1 MESIGSRLRSAREA
15 KGISLEQAQKD
26 TRISSRILS
35 ALETD
40 RIGQMVSGPIYVK
53 SFIKKYANYLGLD
66 GNAVAESFTGQKPE
80 FKEQI
85 SVLAKDAAGGK
96 GGGFPYRKVITAIV
110 AIVTVIAAVKL
121 ASFGISKTVAFF
133 KSRPK
138 AVKKAEPVKAKP
150 APKPA
155 ARAVREP
162 VAPAAM
168 PSAAQIPRGETIV
181 LSVRS
186 KADTYLKVKSDGM
199 VIFEGM
205 LKKGSEEKWEAK
217 NSFEISTSKAEA
229 LSVGLNGADIGALG
243 KGAVKGIKLPR

>member
-1 MESIGSRLRSAREA
+1 MESIGSRLRSARESR
-15 KGISLEQAQKD
+15 GISLEQAQKD

-40 RIGQMVSGPIYVK
+40 RIDQMVSGPIYVK

-85 SVLAKDAAGGK
+85 SVLAKDVSGGNS
-96 GGGFPYRKVITAIV
+96 GGFPYRKVITAVVAIV
-110 AIVTVIAAVKL
+110 AIIVAVKL
-121 ASFGISKTVAFF
+121 VSFGISKTVAFF

-138 AVKKAEPVKAKP
+138 AVKKIEPAKAKP
-150 APKPA
+150 APKPEVK
-155 ARAVREP
+155 AVKEP
-162 VAPAAM
+162 V
-168 PSAAQIPRGETIV
+168 AAQIPKGETLV

-186 KADTYLKVKSDGM
+186 KADAYLKVKSDGM
-199 VIFEGM
+199 VIFDGT
-205 LKKGSEEKWEAK
+205 LKKGSEERWEAK

-229 LSVGLNGADIGALG
+229 LSVGLNGADIGTIG
-243 KGAVKGIKLPR
+243 KGAVKGLKLPK

>member
-1 MESIGSRLRSAREA
+1 MESIGSRLKSAREA

-40 RIGQMVSGPIYVK
+40 RIDQMVSGPVYVK

-66 GNAVAESFTGQKPE
+66 GTAIAESFSGHKPE

-85 SVLAKDAAGGK
+85 SVLANDAAGGS
-96 GGGFPYRKVITAIV
+96 GGGFPYKKVISVAV
-110 AIVTVIAAVKL
+110 AIVVLIAAVKL

-138 AVKKAEPVKAKP
+138 AEKKAEPVKAKP

-155 ARAVREP
+155 VKAVKEP
-162 VAPAAM
+162 A
-168 PSAAQIPRGETIV
+168 AAQIPKGETLV
-181 LSVRS
+181 LSVKS
-186 KADTYLKVKSDGM
+186 KADVYLKVKSDGM
-199 VIFEGM
+199 VIFDGT
-205 LKKGSEEKWEAK
+205 LKKGSEERWEAK
-217 NSFEISTSKAEA
+217 NSFEISTSKAET

-243 KGAVKGIKLPR
+243 KGAVKGFKLPK

>member
-40 RIGQMVSGPIYVK
+40 RIDQMVSGPIYAK

-66 GNAVAESFTGQKPE
+66 GNAVAESFTVPKPE

-85 SVLAKDAAGGK
+85 SVLAKDACGN
-96 GGGFPYRKVITAIV
+96 GGFPYRKVITAVVVIV
-110 AIVTVIAAVKL
+110 VIIAAVKL
-121 ASFGISKTVAFF
+121 VSFGISKTVAFF

-138 AVKKAEPVKAKP
+138 AVKTIEPAKAKP

-155 ARAVREP
+155 VKAAKEP
-162 VAPAAM
+162 VAP
-168 PSAAQIPRGETIV
+168 QIPKGETIV
-181 LSVRS
+181 LSVESR
-186 KADTYLKVKSDGM
+186 ADTYLKVKSDGM
-199 VIFEGM
+199 VIFDGT

-229 LSVGLNGADIGALG
+229 LSVGLNGTDIGALG
-243 KGAVKGIKLPR
+243 KGAVKGLKLPK